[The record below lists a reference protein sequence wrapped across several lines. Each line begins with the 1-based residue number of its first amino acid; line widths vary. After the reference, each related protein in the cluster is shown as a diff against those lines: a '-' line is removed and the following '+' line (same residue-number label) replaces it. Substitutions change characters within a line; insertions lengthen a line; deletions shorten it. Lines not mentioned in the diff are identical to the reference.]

1 MIDKKVIIIYNAAH
15 HVLLF
20 KKELIETIKKNGFQI
35 IVLASKDNYVEKLKV
50 IVDEFHEIKLD
61 SSGINPFK
69 DSYLIYQLY
78 TLIKKI
84 KPYAI
89 FNFTIK
95 PVIYGT
101 LAAKLA
107 KGIPVVNTITGLGT
121 AFLSEGLANKVAK
134 LLYKYTFNNSH
145 LIFFQ
150 NPDDQKF
157 FKEINIIKKDNTQ
170 LIPGSGVDL
179 EKFKPVIKTKS
190 DNIKILFIGRIIAD
204 KGIYELIEAASII
217 KKEYSNITFILLG
230 MVGVKNR
237 TSITKNEVDDWVDN
251 GLIEYISFKDDVRN
265 FISDSDLIVLPSYRE
280 GTPKTLLEAAS
291 MGRPIIAT
299 DVPGCRE
306 VVIHEKNGFLC
317 QVKNP
322 ESLGNEI
329 KRFIEL
335 DYQSKLE
342 MGLKSRELAELKFD
356 INNVNNY
363 YIQSLKNI
371 KNARQ

>member
-1 MIDKKVIIIYNAAH
+1 
-15 HVLLF
+15 
-20 KKELIETIKKNGFQI
+20 
-35 IVLASKDNYVEKLKV
+35 
-50 IVDEFHEIKLD
+50 
-61 SSGINPFK
+61 
-69 DSYLIYQLY
+69 
-78 TLIKKI
+78 LIKKI

>member
-265 FISDSDLIVLPSYRE
+265 FISD
-280 GTPKTLLEAAS
+280 
-291 MGRPIIAT
+291 
-299 DVPGCRE
+299 
-306 VVIHEKNGFLC
+306 
-317 QVKNP
+317 
-322 ESLGNEI
+322 
-329 KRFIEL
+329 
-335 DYQSKLE
+335 
-342 MGLKSRELAELKFD
+342 
-356 INNVNNY
+356 
-363 YIQSLKNI
+363 
-371 KNARQ
+371 

>member
-35 IVLASKDNYVEKLKV
+35 IVLASKDDYVEKLKV

-134 LLYKYTFNNSH
+134 FLYKHTFNNSH

-179 EKFKPVIKTKS
+179 EKFKPVVKTKS
-190 DNIKILFIGRIIAD
+190 NDIKILFIGRIIAD

-217 KKEYSNITFILLG
+217 KKQYSNITFTLLG
-230 MVGVKNR
+230 MLGVKNR

-251 GLIEYISFKDDVRN
+251 GLIEYIPFKDDVRN

-291 MGRPIIAT
+291 IGRPIIAT

-322 ESLGNEI
+322 KSLAKEI
-329 KRFIEL
+329 KKFIEL

-342 MGLKSRELAELKFD
+342 MGLKSRELAKLKFD

>member
-150 NPDDQKF
+150 NQDDQKF

>member
-1 MIDKKVIIIYNAAH
+1 LIDKKVIIIYNAAH

>member
-20 KKELIETIKKNGFQI
+20 KKELIDTIKKNGFQI
-35 IVLASKDNYVEKLKV
+35 IVLASKDDYVEKLKV

-134 LLYKYTFNNSH
+134 FLYKYTFNNSH

-251 GLIEYISFKDDVRN
+251 GLIEYIPFKDDVRN

-322 ESLGNEI
+322 ESLGNGI

>member
-179 EKFKPVIKTKS
+179 EKFKPVIKTKA

>member
-237 TSITKNEVDDWVDN
+237 TSITKNELDDWVDN

>member
-1 MIDKKVIIIYNAAH
+1 MINKKVIIIYNAAH

-35 IVLASKDNYVEKLKV
+35 IVLASKDDYVEKLKV

-134 LLYKYTFNNSH
+134 FLYKYTFNNSH

-157 FKEINIIKKDNTQ
+157 FKEINIIKKNNTQ

-217 KKEYSNITFILLG
+217 KKEYSTITFTLLG

-251 GLIEYISFKDDVRN
+251 GLIEYIPFKDDVRN
-265 FISDSDLIVLPSYRE
+265 FISDSGLIVLPSYRE

-322 ESLGNEI
+322 ESLGNGI